1 MLQLSV
7 QLPKAAGAV
16 LQRLC
21 QCMQELN
28 AAAIRKAEQAKPSF
42 KDEPLETERVKRVK
56 APVTPILPPGAA
68 RLAADSAATSA
79 TAGGQHILKPKKG
92 QASASEQAAAAESA
106 GEKLQRAGHQWPS
119 HVGGRSAPD
128 TAQQGEGSHAH
139 PGPGG
144 KADANEQQ
152 LDVKDVDWKPG
163 DAGVVPASS
172 TGAGVGSDSRPAEQ
186 AAGGPSSSRYAQ
198 KVHSSPSHLK
208 KPGDVQPPQCCDV
221 VCVHLGLSAFVY
233 PAASDSAAAV
243 AGAPGEGTLRSP
255 PRGSERW
262 TRRTMMLCWLRLQP
276 GILSWPIGGQ
286 PSSPAKL
293 KRPGE

>member
-1 MLQLSV
+1 M
-7 QLPKAAGAV
+7 
-16 LQRLC
+16 
-21 QCMQELN
+21 
-28 AAAIRKAEQAKPSF
+28 
-42 KDEPLETERVKRVK
+42 KRVK

-68 RLAADSAATSA
+68 RLAAASAATSA
-79 TAGGQHILKPKKG
+79 TAGGQHVPKPNG
-92 QASASEQAAAAESA
+92 RASASEQAVAAESA
-106 GEKLQRAGHQWPS
+106 GEKLQRAGHLWPR

-139 PGPGG
+139 PGPGVKG
-144 KADANEQQ
+144 DVNEQQ
-152 LDVKDVDWKPG
+152 LDVEDVDWKPG
-163 DAGVVPASS
+163 DAGMVPASS
-172 TGAGVGSDSRPAEQ
+172 TGAVVGSDSSPAEQ
-186 AAGGPSSSRYAQ
+186 AAGAPSSSRCALR
-198 KVHSSPSHLK
+198 VHSSPSHLNRWRHAAAT
-208 KPGDVQPPQCCDV
+208 VLRCC
-221 VCVHLGLSAFVY
+221 LRTSGLSAFVY

-243 AGAPGEGTLRSP
+243 AGAPGGGTLRSP